1 MQHLLLELG
10 FPCDDAPPTVRP
22 QATFRVELVSKPF
35 YGARHEVVCIDARDH
50 RAEPDDVPTLR
61 SPRAPDSGWRLAAAS
76 EAEGPTPQPKPA
88 RSSMVV
94 PSAAKPAK
102 TRKSRRR
109 RAA

>member
-22 QATFRVELVSKPF
+22 QATFRVELLSKPF

-61 SPRAPDSGWRLAAAS
+61 SPRAPDSGWRLTAAA
-76 EAEGPTPQPKPA
+76 EDAPPRPKPA

-94 PSAAKPAK
+94 PSHAKPAK
-102 TRKSRRR
+102 KRRARRR
-109 RAA
+109 TAA